1 MPTAALEDDG
11 DGAKEFAGGL
21 TAPLATH
28 FGSLIHAVKDFKSH
42 PAAVASVIVN
52 GHPFGSVTSFDG
64 IVKERLGDAKF

>member
-28 FGSLIHAVKDFKSH
+28 FGSLIHTVKDFKSH

-52 GHPFGSVTSFDG
+52 GHPFGH
-64 IVKERLGDAKF
+64 LL